1 MKLLINIT
9 IDKREVP
16 SIISTLK
23 SPNPPSSID
32 FGSLVPIS
40 ANKIS
45 NVNTMATWE
54 KIRFNFLDLFDRKK
68 HIKIKTPNT
77 DGIKAVAEETS
88 KNPHNPI
95 RIRENEFIILALF
108 VFINS
113 YLSAGGRY
121 RT

>member
-16 SIISTLK
+16 SIISTLN

-45 NVNTMATWE
+45 NVKTIATWE

-68 HIKIKTPNT
+68 HIKIKIPNT
-77 DGIKAVAEETS
+77 DGIKAVGEDTS

-95 RIRENEFIILALF
+95 RIKEIEFTILALF

-113 YLSAGGRY
+113 
-121 RT
+121 